1 MEICSILDEAKGNN
15 GVTEKLEGDCWVERK
30 RPKNLNYQHYASQR
44 NETPQDCNSTSWELS
59 IMKSNPDGVNS
70 QVQEDVHA
78 SVVNSLS
85 DGELRLELV
94 HPAAISELKKIADR
108 MIRSGT
114 EKVQKIGKWIPILK
128 IVIKLLLIE
137 EIFLCEKVFA
147 GSKLMREFDAVEI
160 CKRSSEKLLLILD
173 TYDALL
179 YVMPD
184 LEELFNGD
192 SGAGEMVCS
201 EAKGVLDGFCEAT
214 TATFVEFEIAVRE
227 EASTSRKLKNGD
239 IHPFTQYVMNCV
251 KLLVDYSEILN
262 GVFEKTDYDEND
274 EVENVERMPC
284 ITRRL
289 LSLIKSLE
297 SNLQEKYE
305 DGGLQSV
312 FLMNNL
318 LHIINKVKDSE
329 VRNFLG
335 DHCISEWRGQI
346 RQYAASYLRAVYSQS
361 GGMISQDAFMFLLG
375 SNVLCYDQHH

>member
-1 MEICSILDEAKGNN
+1 MKAEGGKTTCHPWSKGHYQ
-15 GVTEKLEGDCWVERK
+15 EKLEGDHGQRK

-59 IMKSNPDGVNS
+59 IMKSTPDGVNS
-70 QVQEDVHA
+70 QVQEVVHA

-94 HPAAISELKKIADR
+94 HPAAISELKEIADR
-108 MIRSGT
+108 TIRSGT

-128 IVIKLLLIE
+128 IVVKLLLIE
-137 EIFLCEKVFA
+137 EKFLCESICWFKVDE
-147 GSKLMREFDAVEI
+147 GD
-160 CKRSSEKLLLILD
+160 
-173 TYDALL
+173 
-179 YVMPD
+179 VMPD

-201 EAKGVLDGFCEAT
+201 EAKGVLDGLCEAT

-227 EASTSRKLKNGD
+227 KASTSRKLKNGD